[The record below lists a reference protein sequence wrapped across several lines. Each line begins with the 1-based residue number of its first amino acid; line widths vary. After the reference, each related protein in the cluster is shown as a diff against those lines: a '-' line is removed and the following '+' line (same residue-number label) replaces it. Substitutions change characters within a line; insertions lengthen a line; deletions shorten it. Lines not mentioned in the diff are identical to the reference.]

1 MAEEEKT
8 KEGAVQPAVEPAGT
22 QPAVE
27 AAPEAQHNKLLLAWK
42 APEFISHPKGK
53 RWFLTAGII
62 TLALIAYALYTNSAT
77 MAIVFIVLAGV
88 YYLTHNQEAKI
99 IDVEIRELGIFADN
113 TFYSYNTIESFWIVY
128 DPRYVRTLNLKL
140 TNKKAKITIQL
151 NNQDP
156 AEVRRVLSEEI
167 PEMKGAQEG
176 LADNLI
182 RLLRL

>member
-1 MAEEEKT
+1 MPKEEKT
-8 KEGAVQPAVEPAGT
+8 PTPLAEPA
-22 QPAVE
+22 
-27 AAPEAQHNKLLLAWK
+27 APDEGHNKLLLAWK
-42 APEFISHPKGK
+42 APEFINHPKGK
-53 RWFLTAGII
+53 RWFLTAGIT

-77 MAIVFIVLAGV
+77 MAIVFIILAGV

-99 IDVEIRELGIFADN
+99 IDVEIRELGIFVDN
-113 TFYSYNTIESFWIVY
+113 TFYSYNTIESFWVVY
-128 DPRYVRTLNLKL
+128 DPRYVRALNLKL
-140 TNKKAKITIQL
+140 TNKKSKITIQL

-167 PEMKGAQEG
+167 PEMKGVQEG

>member
-1 MAEEEKT
+1 MVFNSRYYHI
-8 KEGAVQPAVEPAGT
+8 GADC
-22 QPAVE
+22 
-27 AAPEAQHNKLLLAWK
+27 H
-42 APEFISHPKGK
+42 
-53 RWFLTAGII
+53 
-62 TLALIAYALYTNSAT
+62 ALYTNSAT

-113 TFYSYNTIESFWIVY
+113 TFYPYNTIESFWIVY

-140 TNKKAKITIQL
+140 TNKKSKITIQL

-156 AEVRRVLSEEI
+156 AEVRRALSKEI
-167 PEMKGAQEG
+167 PEMKGAQESF
-176 LADNLI
+176 ADNLI